1 MQISS
6 RLPQIDV
13 LSSATKKI
21 SGKPAAIAHTSA
33 PSSSSR
39 SSSLALS
46 HHLSSVQ
53 QAYQPVQYDQISP
66 KVGSALNHY
75 QQVLHYGAKEQLSQL
90 IGVDILV

>member
-21 SGKPAAIAHTSA
+21 SGKPAAIAHTSV
-33 PSSSSR
+33 PSSLSR
-39 SSSLALS
+39 LPSISLS

-53 QAYQPVQYDQISP
+53 QTYQSVQYDQVSP

>member
-33 PSSSSR
+33 PSSSS
-39 SSSLALS
+39 LALS

-53 QAYQPVQYDQISP
+53 QTYQPVQYDQVSL